1 MGTNDSDFSSQVGAF
16 VRGALKGD
24 ALVTFKRALARSA
37 KLRERVAEAAAEELT
52 VHLVEEP
59 SLNRAPRRLLPSTPQ
74 ASRLTLGPLLGRGGM
89 AQVYAAT
96 QPQLG
101 REVAVKMALPGATEK
116 VREKLLQEA
125 RVTGALEHP
134 SIVPIHDVIE
144 DADGQL
150 QVVLKRIEGQSWVSL
165 IDAPDEVRRRF
176 EKDPLEWHV
185 SVAIALCRAVQFAHE
200 RGIVHRDI
208 KPHNVMIGRFGE
220 VMLLDWGVAATLAP
234 DPSGLLPFVGDV
246 PFAGTLAYM
255 APEQLAALTEDFGP
269 WTDVFLLAGSLA
281 HAVFGRAP
289 YAQLSLRQ
297 RALEPFAAP
306 VVGERPEVPQAL
318 RALLVHALRPTA
330 AERVRSAD
338 EFRRALEQF
347 LDRSSARRLADAGA
361 RLAVEARAAWARGD
375 RAAGE
380 AAAAE
385 ADHRLRAALEIDP
398 SWTELQ
404 GLVDALAAD
413 RVRSAVKDGE
423 ASAASFLLAGV
434 PRPPATLVSEVDEAV
449 QAEQRERERLKAL
462 ERDLDRGVGLSGR
475 QWMLSIF
482 GGWWVAFWLV
492 VAAAFPPSL
501 WLLQSFLSL
510 YTLSATAGALTIWRG
525 LLRHGLT
532 RQMLFVQG
540 AMMLVSLALVSVA
553 PGLKLTIE
561 ATLVGLMLVWALGM
575 GCLAIIIEAA
585 SVVPAVAWLGAAVVA
600 SVWPA
605 GLPLML
611 GVGALVHGVV
621 PMVVSFRV
629 KERAAQ

>member
-24 ALVTFKRALARSA
+24 ALLQFKRALGRSA

-59 SLNRAPRRLLPSTPQ
+59 SHGRAPKRLLPEG
-74 ASRLTLGPLLGRGGM
+74 ARLQMGPLLGRGGM
-89 AQVYAAT
+89 AEVYAAT
-96 QPQLG
+96 QPRLG
-101 REVAVKMALPGATEK
+101 REVAVKMAPAGANEK

-134 SIVPIHDVIE
+134 GIVPIHDVIE

-176 EKDPLEWHV
+176 EREPIEWHV
-185 SVAIALCRAVQFAHE
+185 SVAISVCRAVQFAHE

-220 VMLLDWGVAATLAP
+220 VMLLDWGVAATLTP
-234 DPSGLLPFVGDV
+234 DPAGLLPSVGDV

-281 HAVFGRAP
+281 HAVFGKAP
-289 YAQLSLRQ
+289 YAQQSLRQ

-306 VVGERPEVPQAL
+306 VLAERAEVPEAL
-318 RALLVHALRPTA
+318 RALLRQALHPAVVERLRTA
-330 AERVRSAD
+330 DVL
-338 EFRRALEQF
+338 RRGLEQF
-347 LDRSSARRLADAGA
+347 LERSAARRLADTATKRA
-361 RLAVEARAAWARGD
+361 AEARAAWARGD

-404 GLVDALAAD
+404 AVVDALAAD
-413 RVRSAVKDGE
+413 RVRSAVQEGE

-434 PRPPATLVSEVDEAV
+434 PRAPTTLVQQVDEAV

-462 ERDLDRGVGLSGR
+462 ERDLDRRVGLSGR

-492 VAAAFPPSL
+492 VAAAWPPRL
-501 WLLQSFLSL
+501 WLLQGFLAL
-510 YTLSATAGALTIWRG
+510 YTVWRG
-525 LLRHGLT
+525 LLLHGLT

-540 AMMLVSLALVSVA
+540 SMMLVSLAWVSVA
-553 PGLKLTIE
+553 PALGLTIE
-561 ATLVGLMLVWALGM
+561 AILVALMLLWALGM

-585 SVVPAVAWLGAAVVA
+585 SMLPALAWLLAAVVG

-605 GLPLML
+605 SVPVML
-611 GVGALVHGVV
+611 GLGALVHGVV
-621 PMVVSFRV
+621 PLVVSLRV
-629 KERAAQ
+629 KERPNAPVSGPASRRAP